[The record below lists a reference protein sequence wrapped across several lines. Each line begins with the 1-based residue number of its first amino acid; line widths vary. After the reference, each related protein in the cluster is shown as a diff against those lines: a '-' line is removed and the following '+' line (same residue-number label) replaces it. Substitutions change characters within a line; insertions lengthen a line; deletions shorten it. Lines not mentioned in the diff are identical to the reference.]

1 MYHPDR
7 LAYYQKELE
16 KQYALGTAG
25 NLAQFTH
32 IFQTLEYVATKAVH
46 ISAPDSKLFQT
57 EVQEYYD
64 FKSALKHKEYGN
76 LHVIY
81 QDHDFAQIEG
91 ELELSGYYIDD
102 LSGIELCIHLIA
114 LDLSNNEIFD
124 ITNLRFLH
132 LLEEL
137 DLSYNKVYSIDILSE
152 LHYLKHLDLA
162 FNNVEDIS
170 SLLHLGSL
178 EYVNIIGNNIPEFQI
193 NALKGRGVII
203 AH

>member
-1 MYHPDR
+1 M
-7 LAYYQKELE
+7 
-16 KQYALGTAG
+16 
-25 NLAQFTH
+25 
-32 IFQTLEYVATKAVH
+32 H
-46 ISAPDSKLFQT
+46 ISAPNAKLFHT

-76 LHVIY
+76 LDVIY
-81 QDHDFAQIEG
+81 QDHDFVQIEG
-91 ELELSGYYIDD
+91 DLELSGYRIDD
-102 LSGIELCIHLIA
+102 LSGIELCIHLIT

-137 DLSYNKVYSIDILSE
+137 DLSYNKVHNIDILSE
-152 LHYLKHLDLA
+152 LHYLTHLDLA
-162 FNNVEDIS
+162 FNNAEDIS
-170 SLLHLGSL
+170 SLLQLNRL
-178 EYVNIIGNNIPEFQI
+178 EYVNVIGNNIPEFQI